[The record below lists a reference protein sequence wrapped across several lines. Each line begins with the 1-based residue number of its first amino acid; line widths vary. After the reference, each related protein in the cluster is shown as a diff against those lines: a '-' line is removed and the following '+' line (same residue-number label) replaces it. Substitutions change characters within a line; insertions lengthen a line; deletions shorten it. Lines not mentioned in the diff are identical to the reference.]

1 MKNLAESQQKGHHS
15 SSASG
20 GGGLAEELVIMGTPT
35 SSLSAVAAA
44 AAAASLSSSSSSGSS
59 WDLRDESRV
68 DGPWKLKTDLLS
80 DAFFEAVL
88 QGLTS
93 SFHVSTVLFHCYG
106 PRAKALTGGLGSIGQ

>member
-1 MKNLAESQQKGHHS
+1 MKNLAESQQKSQMHHM
-15 SSASG
+15 SG
-20 GGGLAEELVIMGTPT
+20 SGGLAEELVIMGTPL
-35 SSLSAVAAA
+35 SSIAASASS
-44 AAAASLSSSSSSGSS
+44 SLSSSSSGAS

-93 SFHVSTVLFHCYG
+93 SFHVIY
-106 PRAKALTGGLGSIGQ
+106 

>member
-1 MKNLAESQQKGHHS
+1 MKNLAESQQKSQMHHMSGS
-15 SSASG
+15 SGSG
-20 GGGLAEELVIMGTPT
+20 GLGGLAEELVIMGTPL
-35 SSLSAVAAA
+35 SSIAASASS
-44 AAAASLSSSSSSGSS
+44 SLSSSSSGAS

-93 SFHVSTVLFHCYG
+93 SFHVMTYYSDPGAF
-106 PRAKALTGGLGSIGQ
+106 I